1 MKYALFTST
10 RDCNPTL
17 ASQIVSPIKAPE
29 RTHLYYQTQNN
40 IVTLLALLK
49 TECPGQLHD
58 QHSWPARTDTRI
70 PFTPDINMY
79 SVFGFL
85 KI

>member
-10 RDCNPTL
+10 RDGNCTS
-17 ASQIVSPIKAPE
+17 ASQIDSPIKAPE

-49 TECPGQLHD
+49 TNALDSSMISTLGQQEVTPGSRLH
-58 QHSWPARTDTRI
+58 
-70 PFTPDINMY
+70 
-79 SVFGFL
+79 
-85 KI
+85 